1 MSTEQNKKIVRR
13 IFQEGIGERKFQ
25 VFDELVADKFVNHG
39 IPITS
44 TGPNGMKE
52 AVQQFVNGFS
62 NMQVVNEEF
71 VAEGDMVA
79 TRGYMTGTH
88 DGNFMGISATGKKIH
103 LPYIDLWKVKDG
115 KAIEN
120 WVQMDIAGLMQQ
132 INTKQFA
139 L

>member
-25 VFDELVADKFVNHG
+25 VFDELVSDKFVNHG
-39 IPITS
+39 IPDTQ
-44 TGPNGMKE
+44 TGPKGLIG
-52 AVQQFVNGFS
+52 AVQQFIDAFPD
-62 NMQVVNEEF
+62 MQVINQEF
-71 VAEGDMVA
+71 IAEGDMVA

-88 DGNFMGISATGKKIH
+88 QGNFMGISATGKKIQIN
-103 LPYIDLWKVKDG
+103 YIDIWKVSNG
-115 KAIEN
+115 KCTEN

>member
-25 VFDELVADKFVNHG
+25 VFDELVSDKFVNHG
-39 IPITS
+39 IPDTQ
-44 TGPNGMKE
+44 TGPKGLIG
-52 AVQQFVNGFS
+52 AVQQFIDAFPD
-62 NMQVVNEEF
+62 MQVINQEF
-71 VAEGDMVA
+71 IAEGDMVA

-88 DGNFMGISATGKKIH
+88 QGNFMGISATGKKIQIN
-103 LPYIDLWKVKDG
+103 YIDIWKVSNG
-115 KAIEN
+115 KCTEN

-132 INTKQFA
+132 INTKQLA